1 VRLGRKHSRGP
12 GAYNLGMG
20 KSSFTTWEPL
30 ARSIL
35 RIVAGF
41 LFSLHGFQK
50 LFGAFGGMGGRG
62 AKAEFFS
69 LVWAAGFLETVGGLM
84 ILIGLATR
92 PTAFVLSG
100 QMAVAYFMTHASRG
114 FWPIL
119 NGGELAALYC
129 FLFLWFAAAG
139 AGPWSVDRLLGR
151 KT

>member
-1 VRLGRKHSRGP
+1 MVKT
-12 GAYNLGMG
+12 NL
-20 KSSFTTWEPL
+20 TALEPL
-30 ARSIL
+30 ARSIF

-50 LFGAFGGMGGRG
+50 LFGAFGGIGGGG

-84 ILIGLATR
+84 VLIGLATR

-100 QMAVAYFMTHASRG
+100 QMAVAYFMAHGSRE
-114 FWPIL
+114 FWPIT

-139 AGPWSVDRLLGR
+139 AGPLSVDGLLGR
-151 KT
+151 KG